1 MRSISLV
8 VPAISCAHCKQAVE
22 STLKGFEGVQ
32 EAIVDI
38 DNKRVALMASGGLSH
53 QIVDEEFDHTVIDA
67 LEERNFDTLCSLP
80 RDRLNRA
87 PGTAESLNWV
97 TIAGAMDP
105 LPMTLIDYV
114 PCYRSPAGTGI
125 GATFGYWQ

>member
-1 MRSISLV
+1 ELDQEV
-8 VPAISCAHCKQAVE
+8 LNGLCKPDSEV
-22 STLKGFEGVQ
+22 
-32 EAIVDI
+32 
-38 DNKRVALMASGGLSH
+38 
-53 QIVDEEFDHTVIDA
+53 
-67 LEERNFDTLCSLP
+67 LCSLSV
-80 RDRLNRA
+80 DRLNRA